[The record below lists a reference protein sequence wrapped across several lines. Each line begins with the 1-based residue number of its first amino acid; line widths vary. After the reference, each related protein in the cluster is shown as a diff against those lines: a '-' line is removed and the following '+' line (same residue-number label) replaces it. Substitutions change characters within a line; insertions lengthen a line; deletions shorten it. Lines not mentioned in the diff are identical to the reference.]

1 MANYYQDALN
11 VLEENKR
18 KQQEYIQNQYN
29 NALSAYQAQQK
40 ANEDK
45 LRAQINQ
52 SVTEREAGK
61 GVAKQRFTDS
71 GRSAYIQN
79 QMAQKNLGQQLSAQG
94 LNGGMS
100 ESSRVALDAQYG
112 NAYNGYQRDYNNSI
126 DQIDK
131 DIAGIRSKGDLAIA
145 DNANNYANLIAQ
157 AKNQYNS
164 QLAENEGNYNAKLA
178 ELALQEQQYQR
189 QLEEARR
196 QQQVARLQEQQNAYS
211 NSQQEYEKMLAKYN
225 EKYSGDYQ
233 GKWEDDLSGN
243 GSKKLREIIR
253 ETVRHDSSSAIGY
266 RSDQNFMNS
275 IQNNLQQAYNNGQ
288 IDFNDLYILSKK
300 YGLSISQEV

>member
-131 DIAGIRSKGDLAIA
+131 DIAGIRSKGDISLA

-164 QLAENEGNYNAKLA
+164 QLAENEGNYNTKLA

-196 QQQVARLQEQQNAYS
+196 QQQAAQLRAQQSSSSGGVTKA
-211 NSQQEYEKMLAKYN
+211 QVDKA
-225 EKYSGDYQ
+225 YSGDY
-233 GKWEDDLSGN
+233 KESWDNDLSQN
-243 GSKKLREIIR
+243 GRQVWDGIRAGASFANSPDYQDMVAASINNAYREGRINY
-253 ETVRHDSSSAIGY
+253 A
-266 RSDQNFMNS
+266 
-275 IQNNLQQAYNNGQ
+275 
-288 IDFNDLYILSKK
+288 DLLILSKK
-300 YGLSISQEV
+300 YGLSF

>member
-94 LNGGMS
+94 LNGGVS

-189 QLEEARR
+189 QLEEARK
-196 QQQVARLQEQQNAYS
+196 QQQVARLQEQQKA
-211 NSQQEYEKMLAKYN
+211 QQKAAESSRRENVEALL
-225 EKYSGDYQ
+225 EKYSGPFNKNWLNDLDYQ
-233 GKWEDDLSGN
+233 DQLAIESLVNGTQYARYDDYDDIMQETIRRLNEQGKLSDKG
-243 GSKKLREIIR
+243 LIIASR
-253 ETVRHDSSSAIGY
+253 
-266 RSDQNFMNS
+266 
-275 IQNNLQQAYNNGQ
+275 
-288 IDFNDLYILSKK
+288 K
-300 YGLSISQEV
+300 YGYTPSFK

>member
-94 LNGGMS
+94 LNGGVS

-196 QQQVARLQEQQNAYS
+196 QQQVARLQEQQKAANKEKQNRANA
-211 NSQQEYEKMLAKYN
+211 EA
-225 EKYSGDYQ
+225 KYSGSYDS
-233 GKWEDDLSGN
+233 KWLNNLSASGN
-243 GSKKLREIIR
+243 AYLKLLNDNNAFGAATYGDPYFKEVLRWNLEDAYEKGKINYEDMLILGKR
-253 ETVRHDSSSAIGY
+253 YG
-266 RSDQNFMNS
+266 MNP
-275 IQNNLQQAYNNGQ
+275 ITY
-288 IDFNDLYILSKK
+288 
-300 YGLSISQEV
+300 